1 MIEMRQFR
9 QFIAVAEELSFRRA
23 ADRLH
28 MAQPPLTVTI
38 KQIEEEL
45 GTLLIESYAAKSQ
58 FELSRNGSAD
68 NGNLL
73 RATSPANHPVTN

>member
-1 MIEMRQFR
+1 MIELRQLR

-38 KQIEEEL
+38 KQIEEAV
-45 GTLLIESYAAKSQ
+45 GTLLIE
-58 FELSRNGSAD
+58 RTNGSSA
-68 NGNLL
+68 
-73 RATSPANHPVTN
+73 

>member
-1 MIEMRQFR
+1 LPLQKSSVFG
-9 QFIAVAEELSFRRA
+9 RA

-45 GTLLIESYAAKSQ
+45 GTLLIERTNRIARIDPGGPGV
-58 FELSRNGSAD
+58 SR
-68 NGNLL
+68 GN
-73 RATSPANHPVTN
+73 ANAR